1 MQVKETCANGRGKTG
16 SETKVNVL
24 RCVLLLLTPSLPP
37 ATTPPLFLVLVL
49 PSDRRAKEGS
59 NRARHFSTHRRLHL
73 SLLAAR
79 GLSFFSFLPGMVF
92 FRLFF
97 SSGSD
102 HFCLV
107 SLLLF
112 VVQTGR
118 LSIAVLVRV
127 LVSLFCNLWVF
138 LRFLKSP
145 KAEGT

>member
-1 MQVKETCANGRGKTG
+1 MEEGKQEAKHKLLCCAAG
-16 SETKVNVL
+16 
-24 RCVLLLLTPSLPP
+24 CCFSLPRCLP
-37 ATTPPLFLVLVL
+37 QPLFLSSLFGSSPATEEQKRDRIALVI
-49 PSDRRAKEGS
+49 S
-59 NRARHFSTHRRLHL
+59 RLIVVFISCCSL
-73 SLLAAR
+73 SPVF
-79 GLSFFSFLPGMVF
+79 LSFLFFQVWFS

-107 SLLLF
+107 SLLFF
-112 VVQTGR
+112 VVQTGW

-127 LVSLFCNLWVF
+127 RVSLFCNRWVF